1 MRQAEGAFKAASLAR
16 AFKGPAVAV
25 ALALAPGCAS
35 LSGKADADI
44 LASQGE
50 ELRLA
55 QARASDLQTEVA
67 RLAVENDALKT
78 KVTDLE
84 KKAIR
89 IAALDAAPPLKDASV
104 ESAMATNE
112 TAPDLQSDKKPSTA
126 PAAPVVAAPNVDVAL
141 PGAPV
146 PIDNAP
152 RLVQPSFASSDQI
165 FENEAAS
172 PEIKLTS
179 VLWGVHLA
187 SYKHSEDAS
196 AGWNKLQR
204 ENPDELGLLEPRI
217 EKVTVEGKGDYLRLV
232 GGGFSSREKAKAL
245 CDKLQTKGV
254 FCRIA
259 TFGGDRLS
267 MLDVGAL
274 R

>member
-1 MRQAEGAFKAASLAR
+1 MRQSVGAFKAASGAALGKRLA
-16 AFKGPAVAV
+16 AACLLLSAQ
-25 ALALAPGCAS
+25 GCAT
-35 LSGKADADI
+35 LLGKPDPDVVAQ
-44 LASQGE
+44 QGE

-55 QARASDLQTEVA
+55 QARASDLQSEVA
-67 RLAVENDALKT
+67 KLSAENAELKT
-78 KVTDLE
+78 KVADLE
-84 KKAIR
+84 AKSMKLAAGATQPPAAKAGSDS
-89 IAALDAAPPLKDASV
+89 LLKDGPPSTLA
-104 ESAMATNE
+104 ANDAR
-112 TAPDLQSDKKPSTA
+112 PSTA
-126 PAAPVVAAPNVDVAL
+126 PPAPVVAAPNADVANN
-141 PGAPV
+141 GDPV
-146 PIDNAP
+146 PVDNSP
-152 RLVQPSFASSDQI
+152 RLVQPSFASTETI

-187 SYKHSEDAS
+187 SYKHPDDAS
-196 AGWNKLQR
+196 SGWAKLQR

-217 EKVTVEGKGDYLRLV
+217 ERVNVEGKGEYLRLV

-245 CDKLQTKGV
+245 CDRLQGKGV

>member
-1 MRQAEGAFKAASLAR
+1 MRQAVGAFKTAPFPLLGRIVIGALLMLAQSC
-16 AFKGPAVAV
+16 
-25 ALALAPGCAS
+25 ALLPGKS
-35 LSGKADADI
+35 NPDLV
-44 LASQGE
+44 ASQGE
-50 ELRLA
+50 ELRVA
-55 QARASDLQTEVA
+55 QARATSLQSEVA
-67 RLAVENDALKT
+67 RLAEANAALEA

-84 KKAIR
+84 KKAAR
-89 IAALDAAPPLKDASV
+89 LASLELAPTSASDGGLKEGPPPSG
-104 ESAMATNE
+104 AMAAE
-112 TAPDLQSDKKPSTA
+112 KRPSTA
-126 PAAPVVAAPNVDVAL
+126 PAAPVVAAPNADVAS

-146 PIDNAP
+146 PVDNSP
-152 RLVQPSFASSDQI
+152 RLVQPSFASSEQI

-187 SYKHSEDAS
+187 SYRHSDDAS

-217 EKVTVEGKGDYLRLV
+217 EKVTVEGKGEYLRLV

-245 CDKLQTKGV
+245 CDKLALKGV
-254 FCRIA
+254 FCRVA
-259 TFGGDRLS
+259 TFGGDKLS
-267 MLDVGAL
+267 MLEVGAL